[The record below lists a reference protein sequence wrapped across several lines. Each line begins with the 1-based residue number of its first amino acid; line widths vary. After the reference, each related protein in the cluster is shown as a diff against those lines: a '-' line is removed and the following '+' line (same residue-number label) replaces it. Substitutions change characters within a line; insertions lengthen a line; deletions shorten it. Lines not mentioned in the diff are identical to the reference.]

1 MSYTEN
7 RLVDRVGEGEG
18 GMNWETSMETYIIIC
33 KIDSQWEFGV
43 WHRELSRVLC
53 DNLEQWDGEKDR
65 RGFRKGTY
73 VYLWLIYV
81 DVWQKPTQY
90 CKAIVLQFKK
100 IKNNLFPWLKGDRL
114 DLTCDLDLEELS
126 LLRTSGKNKWVLGC
140 GFLRMVLLFMC
151 YYVSVSYKISFSKK
165 YPMLEKVGK
174 PLDWNHCFLSALTH
188 SDSSTSSDKKGECLL
203 KQPKAPNYNT

>member
-1 MSYTEN
+1 MERKIGGGSGRGHMYTCGWFMLMYG
-7 RLVDRVGEGEG
+7 R
-18 GMNWETSMETYIIIC
+18 
-33 KIDSQWEFGV
+33 SQHNIV
-43 WHRELSRVLC
+43 KQLSS
-53 DNLEQWDGEKDR
+53 NL
-65 RGFRKGTY
+65 
-73 VYLWLIYV
+73 
-81 DVWQKPTQY
+81 
-90 CKAIVLQFKK
+90 KK